1 MMDDF
6 EEQLKDALA
15 RKEPSPF
22 FEARV
27 LGAVKR
33 GKIEHRASSR
43 MWWASALAASLLVI
57 TGSAWQHER
66 NVREEVAGKEA
77 KARPSNFP
85 FHELPNVLITPH
97 NSSSTEATADR
108 RWSVVAANLDRFA
121 RGEKLE
127 NIVLQT

>member
-6 EEQLKDALA
+6 EKQIKDALA

-33 GKIEHRASSR
+33 RTIEHRASSR
-43 MWWASALAASLLVI
+43 MWWASAVAASLLVI

-66 NVREEVAGKEA
+66 NLREEAAGKEA
-77 KARPSNFP
+77 KARL
-85 FHELPNVLITPH
+85 ELALKIT
-97 NSSSTEATADR
+97 
-108 RWSVVAANLDRFA
+108 SV
-121 RGEKLE
+121 KLQRISRKVE
-127 NIVLQT
+127 GI